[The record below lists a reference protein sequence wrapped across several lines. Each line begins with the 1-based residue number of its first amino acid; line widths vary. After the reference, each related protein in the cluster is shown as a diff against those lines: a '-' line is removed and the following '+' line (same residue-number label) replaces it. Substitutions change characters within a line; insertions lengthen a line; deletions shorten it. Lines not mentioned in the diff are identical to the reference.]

1 MDLHYKGKATQN
13 AGPNNQYGVGMVR
26 LNLVIP
32 CFNEEDVLPET
43 TRLLLALLEELVGD
57 GMIDTSSGITYID
70 DGSDDRTWGLIESFH
85 TTDSRVHG
93 IKLSR
98 NHGHQNALLAG
109 LLSVEGDVLISLDAD
124 LQDDLAA
131 IPRMMAE
138 FRNGAEIVF
147 GVRDRRDT
155 DSFFK
160 RFSARSYYRLLRQF
174 GVNVLQDHADF
185 RLMSRRAIE
194 ELRGFREVNLFLRG
208 IVPLLGLRTAI
219 VKYDRHAR
227 FAGKSKYP
235 LIKMMLLASDG
246 VTSFSTKPL
255 QWSTYVGGVLSLAS
269 LTFGLW
275 ALSVRLLTDRSVP
288 GWAST
293 VVPMYF
299 LGGLQL
305 LFLGVIG
312 GYVAKIYA
320 ETKQRPRFIVEKT
333 LQRRTKLSASPG
345 GALPDSDIMRFVSAG
360 HDYEAAEQRSCE
372 TS

>member
-1 MDLHYKGKATQN
+1 VEISAAVATQRAKN
-13 AGPNNQYGVGMVR
+13 LALQKQIDHVKRLHEQSIRDGVT

-32 CFNEEDVLPET
+32 CFNEEEVLRET
-43 TRLLLALLEELVGD
+43 THRLLALLD
-57 GMIDTSSGITYID
+57 GLIIDGTVDALSSITYID
-70 DGSDDRTWGLIESFH
+70 DGSHDRTWELIEALH
-85 TTDSRVHG
+85 TADARVHG

-109 LLSVEGDVLISLDAD
+109 LLNVEGDVLISLDAD

-131 IPRMMAE
+131 IPRMLDE
-138 FRNGAEIVF
+138 YRIGAEIVC
-147 GVRDRRDT
+147 GVRRRRDS

-160 RFSARSYYRLLRQF
+160 RFSARSYYRLLRRF
-174 GVNVLQDHADF
+174 GVNVLHDHADF

-208 IVPLLGLRTAI
+208 IVPLLGFRTAI
-219 VKYDRHAR
+219 VEYDRHAR

-235 LIKMMLLASDG
+235 LAKMIILASDG
-246 VTSFSTKPL
+246 IASFSTKPL
-255 QWSTYVGGVLSLAS
+255 QWSAYVGGALALAS
-269 LTFGLW
+269 LACGSW
-275 ALSVRLLTDRSVP
+275 ALSIRLFTDRSLP

-293 VVPMYF
+293 VIPMYF

-312 GYVAKIYA
+312 GYIAKIYT

-333 LQRRTKLSASPG
+333 L
-345 GALPDSDIMRFVSAG
+345 
-360 HDYEAAEQRSCE
+360 
-372 TS
+372 

>member
-1 MDLHYKGKATQN
+1 
-13 AGPNNQYGVGMVR
+13 MVT

-32 CFNEEDVLPET
+32 CFNEQEVLPET
-43 TRLLLALLEELVGD
+43 TRRLLSLLDALAAD
-57 GMIDTSSGITYID
+57 GIVDRASGITYVD
-70 DGSDDRTWGLIESFH
+70 DGSHDRTWALIEGFH
-85 TTDSRVHG
+85 TTDARVHG

-138 FRNGAEIVF
+138 FLQGAEIVF
-147 GVRDRRDT
+147 GVRDRRDS

-160 RFSARSYYRLLRQF
+160 RFSARSYYRLLRRF

-208 IVPLLGLRTAI
+208 IVPLLGFRTAI

-227 FAGKSKYP
+227 FAGESKYP
-235 LIKMMLLASDG
+235 LFKMILLASDG
-246 VTSFSTKPL
+246 VASFSTKPL
-255 QWSTYVGGVLSLAS
+255 QWSAYVGGGLALAS
-269 LTFGLW
+269 LAFGMW
-275 ALSVRLLTDRSVP
+275 ALVVRLFTDLSVP

-293 VVPMYF
+293 VIPMYF

-312 GYVAKIYA
+312 GYIAKIYA

-333 LQRRTKLSASPG
+333 L
-345 GALPDSDIMRFVSAG
+345 
-360 HDYEAAEQRSCE
+360 
-372 TS
+372 

>member
-1 MDLHYKGKATQN
+1 
-13 AGPNNQYGVGMVR
+13 MVT

-32 CFNEEDVLPET
+32 CFNEQDVLPET
-43 TRLLLALLEELVGD
+43 TRRLLSLLDALAAD
-57 GMIDTSSGITYID
+57 GIVDRASGITYVD
-70 DGSDDRTWGLIESFH
+70 DGSHDRTWALIEDFH
-85 TTDSRVHG
+85 TTDARVHG

-138 FRNGAEIVF
+138 FLQGAEIVF
-147 GVRDRRDT
+147 GVRDRRDS

-160 RFSARSYYRLLRQF
+160 RFSARSYYRLLRRF

-208 IVPLLGLRTAI
+208 IVPLLGFRTAI
-219 VKYDRHAR
+219 VKYDRHPR
-227 FAGKSKYP
+227 FAGESKYP
-235 LIKMMLLASDG
+235 LIKMILLASDG
-246 VTSFSTKPL
+246 VASFSTKPL
-255 QWSTYVGGVLSLAS
+255 QWSAYVGGALALAS
-269 LTFGLW
+269 LAFGMW
-275 ALSVRLLTDRSVP
+275 ALVARLFTDLTVP

-293 VVPMYF
+293 VIPMYF

-333 LQRRTKLSASPG
+333 L
-345 GALPDSDIMRFVSAG
+345 
-360 HDYEAAEQRSCE
+360 
-372 TS
+372 

>member
-1 MDLHYKGKATQN
+1 
-13 AGPNNQYGVGMVR
+13 MVR

-43 TRLLLALLEELVGD
+43 TRRLLALLKELVGD
-57 GMIDTSSGITYID
+57 GMIDASSGITYVD
-70 DGSDDRTWGLIESFH
+70 DGSHDRTWALIENFH
-85 TTDSRVHG
+85 TADPRVHG

-131 IPRMMAE
+131 IPRMLAE
-138 FRNGAEIVF
+138 FHNGAEIVF

-160 RFSARSYYRLLRQF
+160 RFSARSYYRLLRRF

-208 IVPLLGLRTAI
+208 IVPLLGFRTAT

-227 FAGKSKYP
+227 FAGQSKYP
-235 LIKMMLLASDG
+235 LIKMIMLASDG

-255 QWSTYVGGVLSLAS
+255 QWSTYVGAALALAS
-269 LTFGLW
+269 LSFGLW
-275 ALSVRLLTDRSVP
+275 ALSVRLFTDQSVP

-293 VVPMYF
+293 VIPMYF

-312 GYVAKIYA
+312 GYIAKIYA

-333 LQRRTKLSASPG
+333 LQRTKLSASPG
-345 GALPDSDIMRFVSAG
+345 EAPPYSVAVRSASAER
-360 HDYEAAEQRSCE
+360 DYDVAEQR
-372 TS
+372 

>member
-1 MDLHYKGKATQN
+1 
-13 AGPNNQYGVGMVR
+13 MVK
-26 LNLVIP
+26 LNLVVP
-32 CFNEEDVLPET
+32 CFNEEEVLPET
-43 TRLLLALLEELVGD
+43 TRRLLALLEALVDD
-57 GMIDTSSGITYID
+57 GMIDASSSITYVD
-70 DGSDDRTWGLIESFH
+70 DGSHDGTWMLIEDFNA
-85 TTDSRVHG
+85 TDPRVQG

-109 LLSVEGDVLISLDAD
+109 LLNAEGDVLISLDAD

-160 RFSARSYYRLLRQF
+160 RFSARSYYRLLRRF

-235 LIKMMLLASDG
+235 LIKMIMLASDG

-255 QWSTYVGGVLSLAS
+255 QWSTYVGGLLALAS
-269 LTFGLW
+269 LSFGLW
-275 ALSVRLLTDRSVP
+275 ALSIRLFTDRSVP

-299 LGGLQL
+299 LGGLQM

-312 GYVAKIYA
+312 GYIAKIYA
-320 ETKQRPRFIVEKT
+320 ETKQRPRFIVEKA
-333 LQRRTKLSASPG
+333 LHRRTRLFVPSGS
-345 GALPDSDIMRFVSAG
+345 ALPDNGAARSVSAG
-360 HDYEAAEQRSCE
+360 RDYETVEQNSCK

>member
-1 MDLHYKGKATQN
+1 
-13 AGPNNQYGVGMVR
+13 MVT

-32 CFNEEDVLPET
+32 CFNEQEVLPET
-43 TRLLLALLEELVGD
+43 TRRLLTLLDGLVAD
-57 GMIDTSSGITYID
+57 GAVDASSGIMYVD
-70 DGSDDRTWGLIESFH
+70 DGSHDCTWALIEAFH
-85 TTDSRVHG
+85 SRDPRVHG

-147 GVRDRRDT
+147 GVRHRRDT
-155 DSFFK
+155 DSLFK
-160 RFSARSYYRLLRQF
+160 RVSARSYYRLLRRF

-185 RLMSRRAIE
+185 RLMSRRVIE

-208 IVPLLGLRTAI
+208 IVPLLGFRTAI

-227 FAGKSKYP
+227 FAGESKYP
-235 LIKMMLLASDG
+235 LVKMIMLASDG
-246 VTSFSTKPL
+246 VASFSTKPL
-255 QWSTYVGGVLSLAS
+255 QWSAYVGGVLALAS
-269 LTFGLW
+269 LSFGIW
-275 ALSVRLLTDRSVP
+275 ALSVRLLTDRTVP

-293 VVPMYF
+293 VIPMYF

-312 GYVAKIYA
+312 GYIAKIYA

-333 LQRRTKLSASPG
+333 L
-345 GALPDSDIMRFVSAG
+345 
-360 HDYEAAEQRSCE
+360 
-372 TS
+372 

>member
-1 MDLHYKGKATQN
+1 MRYHGKAIQN
-13 AGPNNQYGVGMVR
+13 ACADNQFGVGMVT

-32 CFNEEDVLPET
+32 CFNEHEVLPET
-43 TRLLLALLEELVGD
+43 TRRLLKLLDSLVTD
-57 GMIDTSSGITYID
+57 GTVEASGSITYVD
-70 DGSDDRTWGLIESFH
+70 DGSYDRTWALIEEFH
-85 TTDSRVHG
+85 AADARVHG

-131 IPRMMAE
+131 IPRMMVE

-147 GVRDRRDT
+147 GVRNRRDS

-160 RFSARSYYRLLRQF
+160 RFSARSYYRLLRRF

-208 IVPLLGLRTAI
+208 IVPLLGFRTAI
-219 VKYDRHAR
+219 VKYNRHAR

-235 LIKMMLLASDG
+235 LIKMIMLASDG
-246 VTSFSTKPL
+246 VASFSTKPL
-255 QWSTYVGGVLSLAS
+255 QWSTYVGAVLALMSLS
-269 LTFGLW
+269 FGIW

-293 VVPMYF
+293 VIPMYF

-312 GYVAKIYA
+312 GYIAKIYA

-333 LQRRTKLSASPG
+333 L
-345 GALPDSDIMRFVSAG
+345 
-360 HDYEAAEQRSCE
+360 
-372 TS
+372 

>member
-1 MDLHYKGKATQN
+1 
-13 AGPNNQYGVGMVR
+13 MVT

-32 CFNEEDVLPET
+32 CFNEQEVLPET
-43 TRLLLALLEELVGD
+43 TRRLLTLLDGLVANGAVD
-57 GMIDTSSGITYID
+57 ASSGIMYVD
-70 DGSDDRTWGLIESFH
+70 DGSHDCTWALIEAFH
-85 TTDSRVHG
+85 SRDPRVHG

-147 GVRDRRDT
+147 GVRHRRDS

-160 RFSARSYYRLLRQF
+160 RVSARSYYRLLRRF

-185 RLMSRRAIE
+185 RLMSRRVIE

-208 IVPLLGLRTAI
+208 IVPLLGFRTAI

-227 FAGKSKYP
+227 FAGESKYP
-235 LIKMMLLASDG
+235 LVKMIMLASDG
-246 VTSFSTKPL
+246 VASFSTKPL
-255 QWSTYVGGVLSLAS
+255 QWSAYVGGVLALAS
-269 LTFGLW
+269 LSFGIW
-275 ALSVRLLTDRSVP
+275 ALSIRLLTDRTVP

-293 VVPMYF
+293 VIPMYF

-312 GYVAKIYA
+312 GYIAKIYA
-320 ETKQRPRFIVEKT
+320 ETKQRPRFIIERT
-333 LQRRTKLSASPG
+333 L
-345 GALPDSDIMRFVSAG
+345 
-360 HDYEAAEQRSCE
+360 
-372 TS
+372 

>member
-1 MDLHYKGKATQN
+1 
-13 AGPNNQYGVGMVR
+13 MVK
-26 LNLVIP
+26 LNVVIP

-43 TRLLLALLEELVGD
+43 TRRVLALLEELVGD
-57 GMIDTSSGITYID
+57 GMIDTSSSITYVD
-70 DGSDDRTWGLIESFH
+70 DGSDDRTWALIEGFH
-85 TTDSRVHG
+85 TNDPRVHG

-131 IPRMMAE
+131 IPRMMVE

-147 GVRDRRDT
+147 GIRDRRDT

-160 RFSARSYYRLLRQF
+160 RFSARSYYRLLRRF

-235 LIKMMLLASDG
+235 LIKMMVLATDG

-255 QWSTYVGGVLSLAS
+255 QWSTYVGGALSLAS

-275 ALSVRLLTDRSVP
+275 ALSVRLLTDQSVP

-312 GYVAKIYA
+312 GYIAKIYA

-333 LQRRTKLSASPG
+333 LRRRTKLSASPG
-345 GALPDSDIMRFVSAG
+345 GALPDSDAMRSVSAG